1 MTRTLARTLAQAAA
15 RVHAN
20 LAALGDRPPHTDP
33 EGQERHD
40 RAVLAIGVTVETL
53 PGLEPAAAARVGQ
66 LRADLYAEYTE
77 DGDLTDAWIV
87 VVRNGGDHLH
97 RAIVAYLPA
106 APALTA
112 DDVFAIWRDAI
123 AANRNEE
130 GRVAAAQIA
139 ALDALLVE
147 LENV

>member
-1 MTRTLARTLAQAAA
+1 MTRTLALTLAQAAA
-15 RVHAN
+15 RVHAD
-20 LAALGDRPPHTDP
+20 LAALGPVPPHT
-33 EGQERHD
+33 EGQERHHVA
-40 RAVLAIGVTVETL
+40 RLAIGVTVETL
-53 PGLEPAAAARVGQ
+53 PGLEPAATARVGQ
-66 LRADLYAEYTE
+66 LRADLYAEYTD

-112 DDVFAIWRDAI
+112 DEVLAIWRDAI